1 MNGRTLVASI
11 AYAVFAL
18 AAVLFA
24 LTRGAPVLLVV
35 ALGLCALPLLLYA
48 LVRRP
53 GVFVV
58 LPGIVLGFMPFA
70 AVPGTG
76 APLAVLLGA
85 ALVAVAVVHPSTARP
100 RLGPV
105 GVAVVVLL
113 AAAAISMLGN
123 YNGFAAIWE
132 YLKWAIATGTTLV
145 ALRLADPLRR
155 AMMRA
160 FVVSASAGA
169 IVTMGMLVI
178 DPAGTWVERFGFL
191 GYGGSAAV
199 NSRTA
204 MVGGSEV
211 LRAAGLYVD
220 PNSAG
225 LVFLMA
231 AGVAGTAFGGIM
243 RLATLAVLIAGIA
256 GTLSR
261 SAIVSIIV
269 AMLVLVVVS
278 RLDAGRRL
286 LLVGAGAAALAAIL
300 LVPAISSRLFDSFS
314 GRDVGA
320 SARADALAS
329 YPRQMDGAWLF
340 GHGWYLR
347 EFWDPVYGFHVNYA
361 ANTPLVVIYR
371 GGIVVGLVFV
381 VLLVL
386 GLVVSVRAMRRGQ
399 SGAGIGGG
407 VLFGLV
413 FVAFQLD
420 FPVVTMPPLAMC
432 FALLLAEVQALDR
445 IDPPEPRD
453 AEQSSARPT
462 PHLTVPL
469 RTGAL
474 V

>member
-1 MNGRTLVASI
+1 MIGGR
-11 AYAVFAL
+11 AL
-18 AAVLFA
+18 AVVVGYVVVAFAVVLFA
-24 LTRGAPVLLVV
+24 LTRGAPVLLAG
-35 ALGLCALPLLLYA
+35 ALAICALPLLL
-48 LVRRP
+48 
-53 GVFVV
+53 FVLMRAPRAFAV

-76 APLAVLLGA
+76 APLVILLVI
-85 ALVAVAVVHPSTARP
+85 ALIPVAIVHPSTQRP
-100 RLGPV
+100 RLGAI
-105 GVAVVVLL
+105 GVTVIVFLAVSAV
-113 AAAAISMLGN
+113 SMLAN

-132 YLKWAIATGTTLV
+132 YLKWAIATGATLI
-145 ALRLADPLRR
+145 ALRMADHLRR
-155 AMMRA
+155 SMMRA
-160 FVVSASAGA
+160 FVVAAAAGA
-169 IVTMGMLVI
+169 VVTMGMLVA
-178 DPAGTWVERFGFL
+178 DPSGGWVDRFGFL

-204 MVGGSEV
+204 VVGGSEV

-231 AGVAGTAFGGIM
+231 AGIAGTAFVGFM
-243 RLATLAVLIAGIA
+243 RLAMLAVLIVGIA

-261 SAIVSIIV
+261 SAIVSVIV
-269 AMLVLVVVS
+269 ALIVLVVVS

-286 LLVGAGAAALAAIL
+286 LLVSAGAVALVAVL
-300 LVPAISSRLFDSFS
+300 FVPALSSRLLDSFG

-320 SARADALAS
+320 SARADALS
-329 YPRQMDGAWLF
+329 DYPHQMDGAWLF

-381 VLLVL
+381 ALLVL
-386 GLVVSVRAMRRGQ
+386 GLIVSVRAMRRAHN
-399 SGAGIGGG
+399 GAGVLGG

-420 FPVVTMPPLAMC
+420 FPVVTMPALAMC
-432 FALLLAEVQALDR
+432 FAFVLAEVQALDR
-445 IDPPEPRD
+445 TQAGDSESAD
-453 AEQSSARPT
+453 GAAAAASAEDRRG
-462 PHLTVPL
+462 V
-469 RTGAL
+469 L